1 MFHIV
6 YILVLHLHHQ
16 LLIKD
21 HILGSLFHIFQIGK
35 WCAKYIISPEYFVV
49 RDRDSTSVT
58 RVSGSPNG
66 TGHKAV

>member
-1 MFHIV
+1 M
-6 YILVLHLHHQ
+6 YYLVLHLHHQ
-16 LLIKD
+16 LLIKYYGFLY
-21 HILGSLFHIFQIGK
+21 HIFHIGK
-35 WCAKYIISPEYFVV
+35 CCTKYSILPEYFVV